1 VSRSRETYIT
11 QRISIPNMEL
21 HIITRYTFSYILITI
36 FSLLLLLLSLSNST
50 GAQLSFANAKA
61 YELVKEWGS
70 EGDEDGQFVRP
81 HDLDFSPSED
91 KLYIVDRD
99 NNRIQVFDKNGT
111 FLFKWGEEGDG
122 EGEFALP
129 YGLDVD
135 KEGNV
140 WVADRGNNRIQKF
153 DAEGNFLFAFGSEGE
168 GEGEFRQL
176 RHVGVDDQLQYVYAA
191 DSGNHRIQK
200 FDINGNFVESFGGL
214 GDAPG
219 KFNVPVTV
227 VMDSKGDLFV
237 NERGNERVQKLDTQG
252 NPISMWGG
260 KGPGQSQFCHSEHLA
275 VDTYDNIY
283 VADPQSDP
291 GCSLEASIKKFD
303 NNGKFITSWRVL
315 PAGEREADP
324 EHLAVDTAGN
334 VYLSERGNHRIQVY
348 KPVLK

>member
-1 VSRSRETYIT
+1 MVAL
-11 QRISIPNMEL
+11 SIM
-21 HIITRYTFSYILITI
+21 
-36 FSLLLLLLSLSNST
+36 LLSALPFVVTADASSSENQSDA
-50 GAQLSFANAKA
+50 GSSFANATRYNLA
-61 YELVKEWGS
+61 YEWGS
-70 EGDEDGQFVRP
+70 EGDRDGQFVRP

-99 NNRIQVFDKNGT
+99 NNRIQVFNKNGT
-111 FLFKWGEEGDG
+111 FLFKWGEEGEGD
-122 EGEFALP
+122 GEFALP

-153 DAEGNFLFAFGSEGE
+153 DPEGNFILAFGSEGE
-168 GEGEFRQL
+168 GEGEFREL
-176 RHVGVDDQLQYVYAA
+176 RHVGVDDRLQNVYAV
-191 DSGNHRIQK
+191 DSDNHRIQK
-200 FDINGNFVESFGGL
+200 FDINGNFIESFGEL

-219 KFNVPVTV
+219 QFNVPVTV
-227 VMDSKGDLFV
+227 VIDSKGDLFV

-252 NPISMWGG
+252 NSILMWGG
-260 KGPGQSQFCHSEHLA
+260 KGSGPSQFCHSEHLA
-275 VDTYDNIY
+275 VDKYDNVY

-291 GCSLEASIKKFD
+291 GCSLGASIKKFD

-324 EHLAVDTAGN
+324 EHLALDNEGN

-348 KPVLK
+348 KPVLE